1 MTTIVITLGAI
12 SVMTASLWSSIGPGH
27 GAFPFCIT
35 LMSLAFPI
43 FTGAELAKRIPSSL
57 VSISARSNRFFNVL
71 GVKVFDRVLT
81 VIRWNAL
88 VLGLGEPVT
97 KPSDLPSLSFDLR
110 SAAMGHGCGLL
121 VHAVIA
127 AFALSAGYLEASLWI
142 LLPSIPLHAYP
153 IMLQLV
159 SLRRIAGVNANVEP
173 RA

>member
-12 SVMTASLWSSIGPGH
+12 SVMTASLWSRIGPGH
-27 GAFPFCIT
+27 GAFPCCIT

-43 FTGAELAKRIPSSL
+43 FIGAKLAKRIPSSL

-81 VIRWNAL
+81 STRWNAL

-110 SAAMGHGCGLL
+110 CNGPWRRLARPRSHRSVCALCGLSGS
-121 VHAVIA
+121 
-127 AFALSAGYLEASLWI
+127 FALDSSSINTAPRISHHASTGKSAPGSW
-142 LLPSIPLHAYP
+142 
-153 IMLQLV
+153 
-159 SLRRIAGVNANVEP
+159 G
-173 RA
+173 